1 MFIPN
6 LKNYKH
12 QGDFGNASCP
22 KFNLVGPEEIDNLTL
37 AQSIAKIQNKDL
49 IYELIDNHSSRP
61 GHDLRYSLDPGLLK
75 SLGWEPKIKLTKR
88 IEELQSHFKMHNKDN
103 HSKTGLLRIVSE
115 RKKLL
120 TYLKRKDLSTY
131 EKLVKDLKIRN

>member
-1 MFIPN
+1 M
-6 LKNYKH
+6 
-12 QGDFGNASCP
+12 S
-22 KFNLVGPEEIDNLTL
+22 L
-37 AQSIAKIQNKDL
+37 AKDEKAKIVKKFGKSVKDTGSTATQVAL
-49 IYELIDNHSSRP
+49 
-61 GHDLRYSLDPGLLK
+61 
-75 SLGWEPKIKLTKR
+75 LTKR